1 MRNFTAHDIMVYG
14 PGSASY
20 NEKIRK
26 WILKD
31 PSTLPIAMIPSVGL
45 LNVKYSE
52 ADLDSMQWTQS
63 YDAGRVEIP
72 VRDRWISHMD
82 NVPEGND
89 YLIVS
94 YQYKVAAKDM
104 YPEHVKRLRTVGE
117 QVCDASG
124 KIVGVLNFFA

>member
-14 PGSASY
+14 PGSATY

>member
-1 MRNFTAHDIMVYG
+1 MRNFTAHDIMVYAA
-14 PGSASY
+14 GSATY

-31 PSTLPIAMIPSVGL
+31 PSMLPIAMIPTVGL
-45 LNVKYSE
+45 LNVQYSE
-52 ADLDSMQWTQS
+52 ADRDSMQWTQS

-82 NVPEGND
+82 DVPEGND

-94 YQYKVAAKDM
+94 YQYKVAAKEM
-104 YPEHVKRLRTVGE
+104 CPEHVNRLRTVGE